1 MRADELDYD
10 LPEALIA
17 QEPAH
22 EREAARLL
30 VLSRG
35 ESVLRHHSVA
45 ELAALLP
52 PALFVFNDTRVL
64 PARLHTTK
72 PTGGKVELLLIERTS
87 EPGRDEQWL
96 CMARPL
102 KGLRPGMALVL
113 GDGAV
118 LTVEVGERVGEALLR
133 VRLGAQGSALSVEA
147 ALACV
152 GELPLPPYI
161 TRKPEGRD
169 SERYQTVFA
178 RELGAVAAPTAG
190 LHFGERLLASL
201 AEHGHERAFVTLH
214 VGPGTFA
221 PLNAATLDQHNM
233 HSERYVISAE
243 TAQAIQR
250 AKRAGRPVVAVGTTV
265 VRTLEACARE
275 HGEVVPTSAATDIC
289 IYPPYEFRII
299 DALVTNFHLPRS
311 TLLAL
316 VMAFAGIESAR
327 AAYDEAVRERYR
339 FFSYGD
345 AMLIQP
351 RRQP

>member
-1 MRADELDYD
+1 MRAEELDYV

-17 QEPAH
+17 QEPAL
-22 EREAARLL
+22 EREAARLF
-30 VLSRG
+30 VLARDEPRFSHRCVG
-35 ESVLRHHSVA
+35 

-64 PARLHTTK
+64 PARLHAVK

-87 EPGRDEQWL
+87 VPGPAEQWL

-102 KGLRPGMALVL
+102 KGLRAGMTLSLGEQASLAL
-113 GDGAV
+113 
-118 LTVEVGERVGEALLR
+118 EVGERVGEALL
-133 VRLGAQGSALSVEA
+133 SVTLRA
-147 ALACV
+147 ALANEEVEQALARV

-178 RELGAVAAPTAG
+178 REPGAVAAPTAG
-190 LHFGERLLASL
+190 LHFGEPLLASL

-214 VGPGTFA
+214 VGPGTFT
-221 PLNAATLDQHNM
+221 PLNADTLDQHTM
-233 HSERYVISAE
+233 HSERYSISEQSAE
-243 TAQAIQR
+243 AIQR
-250 AKRAGRPVVAVGTTV
+250 ARRAGRPVVAVGTTV
-265 VRTLEACARE
+265 VRTLEACARA
-275 HGEVVPTSAATDIC
+275 HGAVVATSAATDIC
-289 IYPPYEFRII
+289 IYPPYTFRVV

-316 VMAFAGIESAR
+316 VMAFAGVDCVR
-327 AAYDEAVRERYR
+327 AAYAEAVRERYR

-351 RRQP
+351 RRLP